1 MTDLELAKT
10 IRTYSSTA
18 EMLEMSGNFWGVLK
32 ETADR
37 LEAVNV
43 ERQKFLQEISKAHE
57 VINSLLSRVWE
68 WIPAD
73 EKPEKYKPV
82 FLWVK
87 LNGGA
92 IAGWVEGM
100 YIGDGIWSSR
110 SLPLNG
116 CVEVTH
122 WMPLPEPPEEGENE
136 NAAD

>member
-57 VINSLLSRVWE
+57 VINSLLPRVWE

-92 IAGWVEGM
+92 IAGRVEGM
-100 YIGDGIWSSR
+100 YIGSGKWSSR
-110 SLPLNG
+110 SFPPQDN
-116 CVEVTH
+116 VEVTH
-122 WMPLPEPPEEGENE
+122 WMEFPADPKEGQT
-136 NAAD
+136 